1 MSRAATDFAEA
12 RGVLDF
18 WFGAPGSVD
27 YGKPRAA
34 WFRKSAE
41 FDALIRER
49 FLPLYQRAAGGQ
61 LSHWHDSPLMLLAL
75 IIVLDQFPRNLF
87 RDSPQAFAADA
98 MALDAARRMVTQ
110 AWDARLNSVER
121 QFCYLPFE
129 HAEDIGAQRECLRLF
144 AALGNADLLT
154 WAQKHYDI
162 IERFGRFPHRNAVLG
177 RADTPEESEFL
188 KQPGSR
194 F

>member
-1 MSRAATDFAEA
+1 MNSAAAQE
-12 RGVLDF
+12 VLDF
-18 WFGAPGSVD
+18 WFGAPGSVQ
-27 YGKPRAA
+27 YGKPRAE
-34 WFRKSAE
+34 WFKKSDD
-41 FDALIRER
+41 FDALIRGR
-49 FLPLYQRAAGGQ
+49 FLSLNVRAGAGQ
-61 LSHWHDSPLMLLAL
+61 LAPWRDSPLTLLAL

-87 RDSPQAFAADA
+87 RDSPQAFATDTI
-98 MALDAARRMVTQ
+98 ALDCARRMTVLN
-110 AWDARLNSVER
+110 WDQRLNDVQR

-129 HAEDIGAQRECLRLF
+129 HAEDIETQRDCLRMF
-144 AALGNADLLT
+144 RALGSADLLN

-177 RADTPEESEFL
+177 RVSTPEEIEFL